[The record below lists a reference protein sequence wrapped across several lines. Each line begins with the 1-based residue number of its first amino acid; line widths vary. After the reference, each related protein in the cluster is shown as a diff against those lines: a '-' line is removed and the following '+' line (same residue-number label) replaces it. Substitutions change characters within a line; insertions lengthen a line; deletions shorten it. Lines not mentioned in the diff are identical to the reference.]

1 MKMNYK
7 ALITVVF
14 ATASL
19 GCAQGQS
26 VAPAGVPGPS
36 DAPAVG
42 KGAPRTTPRLRGIAG
57 QTPYAQNEPVTALDQ
72 YQNAIGRFG
81 SSYGLSSR
89 SSSDSVPPVVIQFGA
104 KDGNAISA
112 MEEDLSI
119 MTHIIDRALDRMGED
134 GVDQKLGVR
143 LYYTSG
149 GRSVRALY
157 LDGFGPL
164 FMVKVNFPVH
174 AAATTAA
181 KAPEQP
187 ENSEWEVVKN
197 ELFGGGPEVQWSTSS
212 SAVPYDDARVEVLK
226 KNLLHAL
233 KNASNMKGVRAD
245 EYVNVSVF
253 GSPALTAE
261 SGFGTGGG
269 GAGTANNFGNET
281 RADKRDATAAAAWT
295 SQRLSSR
302 NLDQVRASLQGTV
315 LTLRA
320 KKSDI
325 DAAAKGSLDD
335 EAFAKKVAINTY
347 TGNGYGLTSVN
358 SWVRKSSTP
367 SSAVAR

>member
-1 MKMNYK
+1 
-7 ALITVVF
+7 V
-14 ATASL
+14 
-19 GCAQGQS
+19 
-26 VAPAGVPGPS
+26 
-36 DAPAVG
+36 
-42 KGAPRTTPRLRGIAG
+42 G
-57 QTPYAQNEPVTALDQ
+57 QTPYAQNEPVTAVDQ
-72 YQNAIGRFG
+72 YQAAVGRFGG
-81 SSYGLSSR
+81 SSYGISAR

-134 GVDQKLGVR
+134 GVDEKLGVP

-149 GRSVRALY
+149 GRSVRAMY

-174 AAATTAA
+174 ASTTSAA

-187 ENSEWEVVKN
+187 ENSEWEQVR
-197 ELFGGGPEVQWSTSS
+197 EQLYGGGPEVSWSGSS
-212 SAVPYDDARVEVLK
+212 SAIPYDGARVDVLK
-226 KNLLHAL
+226 KNLVRAL

-253 GSPALTAE
+253 GSPTATAAGT
-261 SGFGTGGG
+261 GFGIVG
-269 GAGTANNFGNET
+269 GAGAANNFANET
-281 RADKRDATAAAAWT
+281 RADKR
-295 SQRLSSR
+295 LS
-302 NLDQVRASLQGTV
+302 RASSQGTV
-315 LTLRA
+315 LTLRV

-325 DAAAKGSLDD
+325 EAAAKGSLDD
-335 EAFAKKVAINTY
+335 EAFAKKIAITTY

-358 SWVRKSSTP
+358 SWVRKSSTS